1 MKYYVVLKGH
11 TPGLYDSRD
20 ACKQQVLAFPGAVYQ
35 SFPTLESAQF
45 ARKEKKFWQ
54 KWQLS
59 NNNLRQLMG
68 SDFDHAIC
76 TDAACPSNP
85 GPIEYRAVDIK
96 NGQELF
102 RVWPLEGGS
111 INLAEFLALVDA
123 MKYLIWNPT
132 KVLNKNIIYSDSKIA
147 LQRVQKWSLSTTIDR
162 TRQNRQLFDKVDNA
176 LQWLVDNTHWWQ
188 YLELRQRPTKEWWQI
203 PADFGRK

>member
-11 TPGLYDSRD
+11 KPGLYHSRD
-20 ACKQQVLAFPGAVYQ
+20 ACKEQVLAFPGAVYQ

-45 ARKEKKFWQ
+45 ARKEKTFWQ

-59 NNNLRQLMG
+59 AQNLHQLMG
-68 SDFDHAIC
+68 SDFAHAIC

-85 GPIEYRAVDIK
+85 GPIEYRAVDIQS
-96 NGQELF
+96 GQELF

-123 MKYLIWNPT
+123 MQYLLWAWSKN
-132 KVLNKNIIYSDSKIA
+132 LNKNIIYSDSKIA

>member
-1 MKYYVVLKGH
+1 MKYYVVLQWHK
-11 TPGLYDSRD
+11 PGLYQSRD
-20 ACKQQVLAFPGAVYQ
+20 DCKQQVLGFPGAVYK

-45 ARKEKKFWQ
+45 ARKEKIFWQ

-59 NNNLRQLMG
+59 SDNLQELMG
-68 SDFDHAIC
+68 DSFAHAIC

-85 GPIEYRAVDIK
+85 GPVEYRAVDIASGK
-96 NGQELF
+96 ELF

-123 MKYLIWNPT
+123 MQYLLWSSP
-132 KVLNKNIIYSDSKIA
+132 KKLEKNIIYSDSKIA
-147 LQRVQKWSLSTTIDR
+147 LQRVQKWIISTTIDR
-162 TRQNRQLFDKVDNA
+162 TRQNRQLFDKVDRA
-176 LQWLVDNTHWWQ
+176 LQWLVDNTHRPQ
-188 YLELRQRPTKEWWQI
+188 HLQLRQRPTKERWQI